1 MQNARIL
8 ILDDDEQ
15 WITTFRKVLQGKV
28 ARIESVYSLAEA
40 INLIDQ
46 RYFNVA
52 IVDLRLNNDD
62 PGDNSGM
69 EFLAAVQE
77 RGLGDV
83 VAPIMCTAFGN
94 LTNAIEALR
103 DFHVVDF
110 INKGIFKEESL
121 LLAVNKAVER
131 QHRGLAVQVEL
142 EGDEPLAGLWA
153 GKEWAQ
159 REDPDELAAELHDLL
174 CRLFPRADRLWI
186 RPLTAGQS
194 GAGVLEVEPT
204 YGAAAGEIDIV
215 KFGKRDTI
223 RREVEN
229 YVESV
234 ELFVSNQSTTRVEST
249 QGRVMGAI
257 RYRLI
262 GGGNGR
268 AESLAG
274 YCRRHNVTD
283 ICAVLDNLFS
293 VTCRRWYE
301 NREQPRR
308 YRNLVALYTEGLHIR
323 WPDVWSAAARC
334 GVDVTGPRLAFPGI
348 PGEFTNPYHWMEERK
363 HVCSQ
368 RVWLAI
374 THGDLNEFNVLVSPD
389 QHCWLIDFYRT
400 GKGHILRDFVE
411 LETAFKFSLTSLESY
426 AERMEFEQLLLQQ
439 KSLRD
444 GLVVD
449 SPAAYARAARI
460 ISHVRSLAG
469 EVLGLEREMEEYQ
482 IALLLQTLKLLS
494 LDFLHADERSR
505 GHVLLTAA
513 MICSKLEKPG

>member
-28 ARIESVYSLAEA
+28 AKIDSVHSLAEA
-40 INLIDQ
+40 IDLIDK

-62 PGDNSGM
+62 PSDGSGM

-83 VAPIMCTAFGN
+83 LAPIMCTAFGN

-103 DFHVVDF
+103 DFHVIDF
-110 INKGIFKEESL
+110 ISKGSFKEESL
-121 LLAVNKAVER
+121 LQAVDKAVER
-131 QHRGLAVQVEL
+131 QHRNLAVQIEL

-159 REDPDELAAELHDLL
+159 REDPDELAAELYDLL
-174 CRLFPRADRLWI
+174 CRLFPRADHLWI

-223 RREVEN
+223 RREVDN

-234 ELFVSNQSTTRVEST
+234 ELFVSNQSTTKVENT
-249 QGRVMGAI
+249 HGRVMGAI

-262 GGGNGR
+262 GSGNGR
-268 AESLAG
+268 AESLAE
-274 YCRRHNVTD
+274 YCRRHDVAD
-283 ICAVLDNLFS
+283 ICTVLDNLFS
-293 VTCRRWYE
+293 VTCRRWYD

-323 WPDVWSAAARC
+323 WPEVWSAAARC

-348 PGEFTNPYHWMEERK
+348 AGEFTNPYYWLEERK

-411 LETAFKFSLTSLESY
+411 LETAFKFSLTHLESY
-426 AERMEFEQLLLQQ
+426 GERMQFERLLLEQ
-439 KSLRD
+439 KNLQEELKLD
-444 GLVVD
+444 D
-449 SPAAYARAARI
+449 SAAYARTA
-460 ISHVRSLAG
+460 HVIAHLRSLAG
-469 EVLGLEREMEEYQ
+469 EVLGLEREMEEYNA
-482 IALLLQTLKLLS
+482 ALLLQTLKLLS
-494 LDFLHADERSR
+494 LDFLYPDERCR
-505 GHVLLTAA
+505 GQILMAAA
-513 MICSKLEKPG
+513 MICSKLESPR

>member
-15 WITTFRKVLQGKV
+15 WITTFRTVLQGKV
-28 ARIESVYSLAEA
+28 ASIDSAYSLSEA
-40 INLIDQ
+40 INLIDK

-62 PGDNSGM
+62 PSDDSGM
-69 EFLAAVQE
+69 EFLAAVQK
-77 RGLGDV
+77 RGLDDV
-83 VAPIMCTAFGN
+83 MAPIMCTAFGN

-110 INKGIFKEESL
+110 INKGSFQAESL
-121 LLAVNKAVER
+121 LMAVNKAIER
-131 QHRGLAVQVEL
+131 QHRGIAVQIEL
-142 EGDEPLAGLWA
+142 EGDEPLAGVWV

-159 REDPDELAAELHDLL
+159 REDPDELAAELRDLL
-174 CRLFPRADRLWI
+174 CRLFPRADHLWI

-215 KFGKRDTI
+215 KFGKRDKI

-229 YVESV
+229 YAESV

-249 QGRVMGAI
+249 HGRVMGAI

-268 AESLAG
+268 AESLAE
-274 YCRRHNVTD
+274 YYRRHDVVD

-293 VTCRRWYE
+293 VTCRRWYD

-308 YRNLVALYTEGLHIR
+308 FRNLVALYTEGLHIR
-323 WPDVWSAAARC
+323 WPKVWSAAARC
-334 GVDVTGPRLAFPGI
+334 GVDVTNPRLAFPGI
-348 PGEFTNPYHWMEERK
+348 AGEFTNPYYWLEERK
-363 HVCSQ
+363 YVCSQ

-389 QHCWLIDFYRT
+389 QHCWLIDFYRA

-411 LETAFKFSLTSLESY
+411 LETAFKLSLTSLESY
-426 AERMEFEQLLLQQ
+426 AERVEFELLLLQQ
-439 KSLRD
+439 KNLKED
-444 GLVVD
+444 LVVD
-449 SPAAYARAARI
+449 PSAAYSRAARV
-460 ISHVRSLAG
+460 ISHLRSLAG
-469 EVLGLEREMEEYQ
+469 EVLGLEREMEEYHV
-482 IALLLQTLKLLS
+482 ALLLQTLKLLS
-494 LDFLHADERSR
+494 LDYLHADQRSG
-505 GHVLLTAA
+505 GHVLLAAA
-513 MICSKLEKPG
+513 MICSKLEKLG